1 MEEYVNINHTFEPVY
16 DKNTRILILGTFPSV
31 KSREYGFYY
40 GHPQNRF
47 WRVLSGITDSQLPV
61 SIQEKKEFLLSHH
74 IGIWDV
80 IKRDYRTGLYCVT
93 KCCKAR
99 NYRLF

>member
-80 IKRDYRTGLYCVT
+80 IKR
-93 KCCKAR
+93 
-99 NYRLF
+99 F

>member
-40 GHPQNRF
+40 GAPAKPFLAGAF
-47 WRVLSGITDSQLPV
+47 W
-61 SIQEKKEFLLSHH
+61 
-74 IGIWDV
+74 
-80 IKRDYRTGLYCVT
+80 
-93 KCCKAR
+93 
-99 NYRLF
+99 NYRFAAACFNTGKERIFIIASYRNLGCNKELYNKRF